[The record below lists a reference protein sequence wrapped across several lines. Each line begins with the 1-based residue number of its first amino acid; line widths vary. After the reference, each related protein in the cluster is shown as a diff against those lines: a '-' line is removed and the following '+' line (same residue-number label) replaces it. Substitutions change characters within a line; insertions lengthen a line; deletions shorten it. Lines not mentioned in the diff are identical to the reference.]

1 MSFGVL
7 LFAVSLVFDTAGEF
21 MDERRLQVWVEP
33 ESPAHPSSGLYFFC
47 NRKKLVVGIAVG
59 ASHDVESPVLLKWGF
74 DDEAMR
80 QQIVHRAADAFGV
93 YIPAWWELLEQAV
106 SADRLVV
113 QVADER
119 AMRFD
124 LADARSDLENFAWQC
139 RA

>member
-1 MSFGVL
+1 MSFGL
-7 LFAVSLVFDTAGEF
+7 LLIAVSLVSDTAGEF
-21 MDERRLQVWVEP
+21 MDERRLQVWVKP
-33 ESPAHPSSGLYFFC
+33 EAPAHPSSGLYFFC

-59 ASHDVESPVLLKWGF
+59 AGRDVESPVLLKWGF

-80 QQIVHRAADAFGV
+80 QQIVHRAPDAFGV
-93 YIPAWWELLEQAV
+93 YIPAWWELLELAV

-124 LADARSDLENFAWQC
+124 LADARSDLENFTWQC
-139 RA
+139 GA